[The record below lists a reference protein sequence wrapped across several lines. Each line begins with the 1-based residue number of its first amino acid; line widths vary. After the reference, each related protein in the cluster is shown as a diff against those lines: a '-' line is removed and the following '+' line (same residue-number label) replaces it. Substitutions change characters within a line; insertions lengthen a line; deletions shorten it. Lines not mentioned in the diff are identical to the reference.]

1 MPSPREMAESSEP
14 DRVLSHFLDFG
25 GLEISRWREDYLVRI
40 FSTASPRYTTV
51 ADAHRA
57 RAYEIG
63 KVNAQHYDHQVY
75 DWFTPE
81 QIALMYTTNSLWA
94 SRELRCSEA

>member
-1 MPSPREMAESSEP
+1 MRSA
-14 DRVLSHFLDFG
+14 
-25 GLEISRWREDYLVRI
+25 
-40 FSTASPRYTTV
+40 
-51 ADAHRA
+51 
-57 RAYEIG
+57 

-94 SRELRCSEA
+94 SREVKVFGSIMSVCAVSSAEARE